1 MGTRI
6 CQGGCIYMQ
15 MDAQTRMTEATFVF
29 MTPSDPGDFAMLMSR
44 LAAGIEVIIEVEDDD
59 D

>member
-29 MTPSDPGDFAMLMSR
+29 MTPSDPDDFSMLMSR
-44 LAAGIEVIIEVEDDD
+44 LASGIEVIIEVEDEDD
-59 D
+59 